1 MNRFSGS
8 TPTRIDAICV
18 FIQNVSVISV
28 AGNQVLEL
36 TRISMRQFEIDS
48 DFEIIKYLMLIGGS
62 RLLNGQAEGSE
73 TGSLQTSFYDIQGG
87 GFF

>member
-1 MNRFSGS
+1 
-8 TPTRIDAICV
+8 
-18 FIQNVSVISV
+18 
-28 AGNQVLEL
+28 
-36 TRISMRQFEIDS
+36 MRQFEIDS

-87 GFF
+87 VFSETNRTVLPLCRAPAIKFVIV